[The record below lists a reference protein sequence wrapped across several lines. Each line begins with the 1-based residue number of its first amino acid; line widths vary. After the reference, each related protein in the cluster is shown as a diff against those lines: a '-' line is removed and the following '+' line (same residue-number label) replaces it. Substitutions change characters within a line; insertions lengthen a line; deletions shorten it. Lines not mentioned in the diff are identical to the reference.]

1 MSNTGLIEKIRDL
14 PPHVVS
20 EVENFIDFLATKEHL
35 DELSSLRFDS
45 LEDLNNLSREDI
57 SEQRAAL
64 LSFADDWERAD
75 MEVYDKL

>member
-1 MSNTGLIEKIRDL
+1 MSNIGLIEKIRDL
-14 PPHVVS
+14 PPHVAS
-20 EVENFIDFLATKEHL
+20 EVENYIDFLATKEQL
-35 DELSSLRFDS
+35 NERSSLKFDS
-45 LEDLNNLSREDI
+45 LEELNNVSREDI